1 MIYFFQPAYLLRSA
15 TSGTLNKYRQ
25 TMHQLPVVQDL
36 AVPVAANL
44 FAKSTAAYLTYLF
57 LVIIA
62 SDCGGKTAVFS
73 WVAQR

>member
-1 MIYFFQPAYLLRSA
+1 
-15 TSGTLNKYRQ
+15 
-25 TMHQLPVVQDL
+25 MHQLPVVQDL